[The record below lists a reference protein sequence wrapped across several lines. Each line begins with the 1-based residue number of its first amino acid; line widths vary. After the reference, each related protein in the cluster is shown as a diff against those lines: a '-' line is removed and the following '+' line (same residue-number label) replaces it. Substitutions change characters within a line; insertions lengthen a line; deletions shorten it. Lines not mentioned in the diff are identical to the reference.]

1 MIWALGQLK
10 MPNIVL
16 KILDCQAYILANK
29 KDDTYSESIRLAR
42 QWIEDVW
49 EYEGKEDILNHLIMV
64 NGWEVVDYREYDDLP
79 PDFIDFI
86 ITVR

>member
-1 MIWALGQLK
+1 

-29 KDDTYSESIRLAR
+29 KDDTYLESIRLAR
-42 QWIEDVW
+42 QWIEDAW
-49 EYEGKEDILNHLIMV
+49 DYEGKEDILNHLIMV

-86 ITVR
+86 DDDSFSGV